1 MSKCVT
7 FYNVIVTVEAKDEKE
22 AYLKLCQ
29 AFGSSEDIEYT
40 TDTFKVYGEDEKK
53 STQLLMDYGP
63 ESE

>member
-1 MSKCVT
+1 M
-7 FYNVIVTVEAKDEKE
+7 VTVDAKDEKE